1 MTKKR
6 AILITSIALFIISI
20 ILITYSIILIKGSND
35 RAAEM
40 LDEWDALMD
49 QQSSNDNDSSNTSSN
64 TSSST
69 VISSQESSINSSEKS
84 SVSVSKSS
92 NPTTK
97 IKYKPELF
105 CLITFPT
112 IDNRKVVVVNG
123 TTNKDLRGSA
133 GHAKSSVN
141 PGEIGNCL
149 IFGHRDGVFR
159 GFGKLKVGDKIIINT
174 KKEKFEYTII
184 RMQVLS
190 PKDMAIHKNSD
201 NQKILTLVTCY
212 PFNYIGAA
220 PFRYV
225 VKAQI
230 K

>member
-1 MTKKR
+1 MKKKR

-40 LDEWDALMD
+40 LDEWDAFVN
-49 QQSSNDNDSSNTSSN
+49 QQSSVGSD
-64 TSSST
+64 SSST
-69 VISSQESSINSSEKS
+69 VSSAVTSSEGNSYNSTTNSSLAVS
-84 SVSVSKSS
+84 SASTSS
-92 NPTTK
+92 NKPR
-97 IKYKPELF
+97 YKPELY

-112 IDNRKVVVVNG
+112 IDNRKVVAVNG
-123 TTNKDLRGSA
+123 TTDKDLRGSA
-133 GHAKSSVN
+133 GHAKYSVN

-159 GFGKLKVGDKIIINT
+159 GFGKLKIGDKIIINT
-174 KKEKFEYTII
+174 KSKKFEYTII
-184 RMQVLS
+184 RMQVLN
-190 PKDMAIHKNSD
+190 PKDMAIKKSSD
-201 NQKILTLVTCY
+201 DQKLLTLVTCY

-225 VKAQI
+225 IKAQI

>member
-1 MTKKR
+1 MKKNVLLLS
-6 AILITSIALFIISI
+6 AITLFIVSI
-20 ILITYSIILIKGSND
+20 FLITYSLILIKGSD
-35 RAAEM
+35 SRASER
-40 LDEWDALMD
+40 LDEWNALIN
-49 QQSSNDNDSSNTSSN
+49 QQSSIDSDSSNSTSSTTSN
-64 TSSST
+64 SEESSMNSSVVSSIKVSSST
-69 VISSQESSINSSEKS
+69 SS
-84 SVSVSKSS
+84 
-92 NPTTK
+92 TTK
-97 IKYKPELF
+97 VRYKPELY

-123 TTNKDLRGSA
+123 TTDKDLRGSA
-133 GHAKSSVN
+133 GHAKYSVN

-159 GFGKLKVGDKIIINT
+159 GFGKLKIGDKILINT
-174 KKEKFEYTII
+174 KSNKFEYTII

-190 PKDMAIHKNSD
+190 PNDMAIRKTSD
-201 NQKILTLVTCY
+201 DQKLLTLVTCY

-225 VKAQI
+225 IKAEL